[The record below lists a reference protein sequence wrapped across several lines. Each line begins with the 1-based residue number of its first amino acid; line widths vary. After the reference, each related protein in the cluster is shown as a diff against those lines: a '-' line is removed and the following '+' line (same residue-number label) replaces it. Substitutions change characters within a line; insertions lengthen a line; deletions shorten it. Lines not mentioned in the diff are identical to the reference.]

1 MAGGRGLGAESRER
15 FRGRGMGRATV
26 RGSLKP
32 CLGGLRGA
40 TYLDPRPS
48 RPPWCHAPATDESGA
63 TPKPGSIGTAPRAPS
78 RPSSPTSG
86 TTLRRQVGR
95 SIPLGGHYAGLIR
108 VGRETIA
115 ITTDTV
121 GTKSL
126 LAEAL
131 GRWVE
136 IGVDAVA
143 VNVND
148 LASVGARPAGLV
160 DVISCR
166 QADPDVFADIGRG
179 IDQGLRAARCS
190 LLGGE
195 TAIVPELLQGVDV
208 GGTAI
213 GFFPAGRNPVT
224 GARIRPGDV
233 LLGIP
238 SSGLHAN
245 GLTLARRI
253 VAESKHGLRAPRPGA
268 TKPIGVELLTASRIY
283 VAASEALADLQGT
296 TGFAHISGGG
306 VRNLTRLHRRVQF
319 VLDGWPPAR
328 DYFRWLAEVG
338 GSRPRRCTRRSTWES
353 DSSRSSVPP
362 PRARRSGPCDAR
374 AIPLRESSGM
384 SRGEPASRSPNS
396 ASRTEVTRKPP
407 RTGPSS
413 PIVLDFT
420 RLRRPM
426 TEGHVSSGPS
436 AVMALTSAF
445 LWATYFFFVLAND
458 TGHRPVGARDL
469 PVSHR
474 RPHVRRPGRRTGATA
489 ASCFSCSARG
499 RHGSESASSP

>member
-1 MAGGRGLGAESRER
+1 MSRAGHRRIRSYADAGVDRNRASGAL
-15 FRGRGMGRATV
+15 AALLAHV
-26 RGSLKP
+26 R
-32 CLGGLRGA
+32 
-40 TYLDPRPS
+40 Y
-48 RPPWCHAPATDESGA
+48 HAPATS
-63 TPKPGSIGTAPRAPS
+63 
-78 RPSSPTSG
+78 
-86 TTLRRQVGR
+86 GR

-283 VAASEALADLQGT
+283 VAASEALADRPGT

-319 VLDGWPPAR
+319 VLDGWPPAPGL
-328 DYFRWLAEVG
+328 FRWLAEVG
-338 GSRPRRCTRRSTWES
+338 GVSAEEMYQTFNMGIGFVAVV
-353 DSSRSSVPP
+353 RSSTASEAL
-362 PRARRSGPCDAR
+362 RA
-374 AIPLRESSGM
+374 
-384 SRGEPASRSPNS
+384 
-396 ASRTEVTRKPP
+396 
-407 RTGPSS
+407 
-413 PIVLDFT
+413 
-420 RLRRPM
+420 LRRAGYP
-426 TEGHVSSGPS
+426 TSRIIGHV
-436 AVMALTSAF
+436 
-445 LWATYFFFVLAND
+445 
-458 TGHRPVGARDL
+458 
-469 PVSHR
+469 
-474 RPHVRRPGRRTGATA
+474 
-489 ASCFSCSARG
+489 ARG
-499 RHGSESASSP
+499 TGVSLPQLGLTYRSYA